1 MDLYYK
7 HPVRL
12 ECRYGLLSAAPSL
25 QRGTVLVVSLV
36 LLITMTVLGVA
47 TLSGTR
53 LNEKITSN
61 TQQKSIAFEVAESG
75 IRSVW
80 DVQYLRESI
89 TSNLQDS
96 GNNPVAV
103 ERSDTDTGI
112 ASQYDQ
118 LDSEGRGSDLSG
130 LLTVQYCGEIAP
142 LGSSMNE
149 DQSSAQM
156 ASILVDVNS
165 VAQIANSST
174 VADHLQR
181 VRITTLRTQ
190 RSANCTIR

>member
-1 MDLYYK
+1 MVV
-7 HPVRL
+7 HQRRAA
-12 ECRYGLLSAAPSL
+12 CRHNRQYLSSTVFSRQQGA
-25 QRGTVLVVSLV
+25 VLVVSLV
-36 LLITMTVLGVA
+36 LLISMTVLGVA

-53 LNEKITSN
+53 LNEKIASN

-80 DVQYLRESI
+80 DVQYLRGSI
-89 TSNLQDS
+89 TSNAQDS

-103 ERSDTDTGI
+103 ERPDADTGI
-112 ASQYDQ
+112 ASGYDQ
-118 LDSEGRGSDLSG
+118 LDENGLGPDLSG
-130 LLTVQYCGEIAP
+130 QLTVQYCGEAAP

-149 DQSSAQM
+149 DLSSAQM
-156 ASILVDVNS
+156 ASILVDINS

-174 VADHLQR
+174 SADHLQR

-190 RSANCTIR
+190 RSANCTTR